1 MRYLEELVKVTHGLP
16 GGGTG
21 EVRWGQ
27 LERERGGGALV
38 YQQEIGKKKSSFGI
52 KESFIA
58 WLHGKSTTVN
68 NYSFFFFFISGLS
81 KRLRYSKSIR

>member
-1 MRYLEELVKVTHGLP
+1 MK
-16 GGGTG
+16 
-21 EVRWGQ
+21 WGD
-27 LERERGGGALV
+27 LERERGGGGGALV

-68 NYSFFFFFISGLS
+68 NYSFFFISGLS